1 MKWSLPTTVDGRVD
15 EVAAYELEIFSH
27 TCDETGD
34 GALTTIRE
42 NAWRKMGT
50 LKALPLPMGCS
61 LSKVSFCQQLSNSFC
76 VV

>member
-61 LSKVSFCQQLSNSFC
+61 LSKVSCCQQLSNSFC